1 VNGPQVASDG
11 NRLALAWFTASR
23 DDPRVQVVFSE
34 DGGETFGAPVRVD
47 SGQVL
52 GRVDV
57 ELLGQDAVVTWLARA
72 TRGGEILARRI
83 SPSGGGSE
91 AITIARTA
99 ADRASGFPR
108 MSSYQGALYVAWT
121 ENSSRQGPSRVQLAR
136 LVFE

>member
-1 VNGPQVASDG
+1 
-11 NRLALAWFTASR
+11 
-23 DDPRVQVVFSE
+23 
-34 DGGETFGAPVRVD
+34 VD

-136 LVFE
+136 LIFE